1 MVERNFDH
9 PTMMKNPLHYI
20 QEYPHRTKQ
29 ILGITIAQ
37 FRDLLAQAEIH
48 HNKLQ
53 AEIELNKVRVNEK
66 GGGRKPK
73 LEISEQVCLSL
84 FYLRQMPTF
93 EILGLQFGIS
103 KTEANDT
110 FHYWLRI
117 LRKILPASLLEQVE
131 KNDSDEA
138 IALELLKE
146 FKLIVDSMEQP
157 RERPCDNQEQKEYFS
172 GKKKQHTFKNQFI
185 TLPEGKDIVD
195 AEVGEKGPTSDI
207 SLFREQQKKFEAD
220 QMFEGDKAYQG
231 GENITT
237 PHKKPRKG
245 ELTTKQISE
254 NKEFSSKRIFVEHVI
269 RLIKVFHI
277 SKQRFPL
284 NYLTYEQVIL
294 TICGLVRL
302 RIGALILPC
311 SENL

>member
-1 MVERNFDH
+1 MTAGHLF
-9 PTMMKNPLHYI
+9 
-20 QEYPHRTKQ
+20 
-29 ILGITIAQ
+29 LGSM
-37 FRDLLAQAEIH
+37 L
-48 HNKLQ
+48 
-53 AEIELNKVRVNEK
+53 NEK

-73 LEISEQVCLSL
+73 LEISEEVCLCL

-93 EILGLQFGIS
+93 EVLGLQFGIS

-110 FHYWLRI
+110 FHYWLGI

-131 KNDSDEA
+131 KNDSDYA
-138 IALELLKE
+138 IAIELLKE

-195 AEVGEKGPTSDI
+195 VEVGEKGPTSDI
-207 SLFREQQKKFEAD
+207 SLFREQQEKFESL

-231 GENITT
+231 GENIKT
-237 PHKKPRKG
+237 PYKKPRNR
-245 ELTTKQISE
+245 ELTAKQKAE

-269 RLIKVFHI
+269 RLVKIFPI
-277 SKQRFPL
+277 ARQRFPL
-284 NYLTYEQVIL
+284 NSRTYDQVIL

-302 RIGALILPC
+302 RIGALILPF
-311 SENL
+311 